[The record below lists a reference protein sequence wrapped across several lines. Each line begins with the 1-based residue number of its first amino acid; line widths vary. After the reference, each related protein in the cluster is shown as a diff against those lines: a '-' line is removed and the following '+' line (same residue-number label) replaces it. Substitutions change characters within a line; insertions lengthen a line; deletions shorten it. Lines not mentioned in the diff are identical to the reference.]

1 MMIYYVTH
9 AYDGKPE
16 TYEKVKQI
24 VFDFQSD
31 DWENCYVSP
40 ILTFPYIGTKDE
52 TGEPLNLVPVRLDL
66 LTVCDVLLV
75 ASEPDDAVKMEIEF
89 AKSVGMETYYV

>member
-1 MMIYYVTH
+1 MMLYYVTH
-9 AYDGKPE
+9 AYDGKQE
-16 TYEKVKQI
+16 TYDKVKQI
-24 VFDFQSD
+24 VFDFQND

-52 TGEPLNLVPVRLDL
+52 SGELINFVPIRLDL

-75 ASEPDDAVKMEIEF
+75 ASKPDAAINMEVEF
-89 AKSVGMETYYV
+89 AKSVGMEICYV

>member
-1 MMIYYVTH
+1 MIYYVTH
-9 AYDGKPE
+9 AYDGRAE

-24 VFDFQSD
+24 VFDFQAD

-52 TGEPLNLVPVRLDL
+52 SGVAINFVPVRLDL

-75 ASEPDDAVKMEIEF
+75 ASKPDEAVKMEIEF
-89 AKSVGMETYYV
+89 AKSVGMEIYYV